1 MSLNLATIDLIG
13 LPWQII
19 VGKKAIDENIV
30 EVKNRATGEVKE
42 MQIEE
47 AINRFSTK

>member
-1 MSLNLATIDLIG
+1 MANNCR
-13 LPWQII
+13 
-19 VGKKAIDENIV
+19 KKAIDEKIV

-47 AINRFSTK
+47 AINHFSTK